1 MTLWPP
7 GDGWWSRTVTSG
19 GAPEGAAFGSARG
32 SRMRSSP
39 GPASRAGPVDGN
51 WWPTGAASGAVGIAG
66 APDHP
71 QARAASVAAVARG
84 RECRETARERVSGTR
99 GLSRRH
105 ELPRDQLWRVV
116 TSGEFLVSTGERA
129 LVLLDASPVPPAAPR
144 SAPSPTTRVQVGMDA
159 AITANHQVAV
169 RRVGVDRTATTNV
182 SVLGLDERPR
192 FSRRPRPGPR
202 SSSPAWST
210 SNRPAVARPA
220 SSTSSPAA
228 AGGPSPT
235 GSPNAARTGAAGCA
249 SPR

>member
-1 MTLWPP
+1 
-7 GDGWWSRTVTSG
+7 
-19 GAPEGAAFGSARG
+19 
-32 SRMRSSP
+32 MRSSP

-84 RECRETARERVSGTR
+84 RETARERVSGTR

-116 TSGEFLVSTGERA
+116 TSGEFLVSTGKRA

-182 SVLGLDERPR
+182 SVLGLNETALLAATATNRTQ
-192 FSRRPRPGPR
+192 
-202 SSSPAWST
+202 SSPAWST

-235 GSPNAARTGAAGCA
+235 GSPNAARTGAAGCG

>member
-1 MTLWPP
+1 
-7 GDGWWSRTVTSG
+7 
-19 GAPEGAAFGSARG
+19 
-32 SRMRSSP
+32 MRSSP

-84 RECRETARERVSGTR
+84 RETARERVSGTR

-129 LVLLDASPVPPAAPR
+129 LVLLKASPVPPAAPR

-235 GSPNAARTGAAGCA
+235 GSPNAARTGAAGCG